1 MRKTWRKLLNFQNKI
16 ILLLFCWVFLVQ
28 MTFAQ
33 KIITGTITNAA
44 DKSPFVGVNIVE
56 KGTTHGTMSDANGK
70 YSLLVSDPVNGVL
83 VFSFIGSQ
91 TQEIPITGKTIIDV
105 ALVEET
111 KALEEVVVTGYGTVK
126 RSDLTGSVA
135 SVTSKNFVAEPVKTF
150 SQAIQG
156 RAAGVVV
163 TNNSGAPGGNVKV
176 RIRGTSS
183 LYGTNDPLYVV
194 DGVALNIN
202 IADLNVNDIE
212 SIEVLKDASATAV
225 FGNRGANGVVM
236 ITTKR
241 GVSEVP
247 QIQINIAPAVSN
259 IGYKYDLMDA
269 GTFAEFVNVYRPDYF
284 TSQQISDFKAK
295 GGTDWQKEIFRTGIT
310 QNYQLSASGGSV
322 RTKYFLS
329 GQFLDQSGI
338 LLNTSQSR
346 YSIRS
351 NITTEL
357 GKKFKLEVNLFG
369 SRIKGL
375 NNLENGNK
383 TNPVISAVFYSPT
396 WPVYTQFGTWNRF
409 DNLCGPLALNPKMML
424 EERYSDNLS
433 NSLTSNLKLSYKIIN
448 DLTLDVLFGA
458 DINSYQSG
466 GYENS
471 WINASATKASI
482 WTSNNLFWQNS
493 NILTYHK
500 NLNNVHDI
508 VVTGVYEQSQNTY
521 ETFTGNGSDV
531 NPITVEYHNLG
542 ISQTQTVTS
551 GWSQWSLRSFLG
563 RISYTLLNRYLLTVS
578 YRADGTSKFQEPNK
592 WGYFPSAALAWK
604 LSEESFLKDNSVI
617 SNLKLRGSWGITGN
631 QGINSYATI
640 SRIGSMINTFG
651 LSQSLP
657 GSVVSGIDNP
667 DLKWESTTQTNF
679 GFDLS
684 ILKDRLSLSADYF
697 IKETKDLLFGVTV
710 PAYNGGGRVNRNIG
724 TIENNGYE
732 IVVSGVPVESGDFRW
747 DASFNF
753 TSIKN
758 KLTSLG
764 QDTFLLGGNYAGG
777 LTMDSPFCMKVGESL
792 GSFWLWE
799 WQGIY
804 KTSEAAEAAVY
815 GFKPGDNKFMDYNH
829 DNKLDSKDKHVIG
842 SALPDFVW
850 GFNNTFAYKNFEL
863 NIFLLGQQGNKML
876 NLPYACSSVIL
887 TDATTINHMDGLNYW
902 KPENQNAPF
911 TNPTNS
917 TNKNEVLSS
926 QFLQDAS
933 FTKVKNVALSY
944 NIRKSILKIADL
956 KLTISAQNLLTFT
969 KYKGFDPETSTSSND
984 IDGAVDVGAYPT
996 ARTFTFGIQ
1005 ARF

>member
-1 MRKTWRKLLNFQNKI
+1 
-16 ILLLFCWVFLVQ
+16 

-33 KIITGTITNAA
+33 KSITGTITDAA
-44 DKSPFVGVNIVE
+44 DKSPLAGVNIVE

-70 YSLLVSDPVNGVL
+70 YSLLVSDPVNGTL

-105 ALVEET
+105 ALVAET
-111 KALEEVVVTGYGTVK
+111 KALNEVVVTGYGTVR

-183 LYGTNDPLYVV
+183 LYGSNEPLYVV

-202 IADLNVNDIE
+202 IADLNVNDIA
-212 SIEVLKDASATAV
+212 SIEILKDASATAV

-241 GVSEVP
+241 GISEVP
-247 QIQINIAPAVSN
+247 QIQINIAPAISN
-259 IGYKYDLMDA
+259 VGYKYDLMDA
-269 GTFAEFVNVYRPDYF
+269 GTFAEFVNVYKPGYF
-284 TSQQISDFKAK
+284 TPQQISDFKTN

-310 QNYQLSASGGSV
+310 QNYQLSASGGSA
-322 RTKYFLS
+322 RTKYFIS
-329 GQFLDQSGI
+329 GQYLDQSGI
-338 LLNTSQSR
+338 LLNTSQTR
-346 YSIRS
+346 YSLRS

-396 WPVYTQFGTWNRF
+396 FPVYTEFGTWNRF
-409 DNLCGPLALNPKMML
+409 DNLCGPLALNPKMVL

-433 NSLTSNLKLSYKIIN
+433 NSLTSNMKLSYKIIN

-471 WINASATKASI
+471 WINASTTKASI

-521 ETFTGNGSDV
+521 ESFTGNGSGV
-531 NPITVEYHNLG
+531 NPISVGYHNLG

-563 RISYTLLNRYLLTVS
+563 RISYTLLNKYLLTVS

-604 LSEESFLKDNSVI
+604 LSEESFLKNNSVI

-640 SRIGSMINTFG
+640 ARIGSMMNTFG

-657 GSVVSGIDNP
+657 GSIVSGIDNP

-697 IKETKDLLFGVTV
+697 IKNTDDLLFGVTV
-710 PAYNGGGRVNRNIG
+710 PAYNGGGSVNRNIG
-724 TIENNGYE
+724 TMENKGYE
-732 IVVSGVPVESGDFRW
+732 IVVSGVPVETGDFRW

-764 QDTFLLGGNYAGG
+764 QDTFLLGGNYASG
-777 LTMDSPFCMKVGESL
+777 LTMESPFCLKVGESL
-792 GSFWLWE
+792 GSFWGFE

-804 KTSEAAEAAVY
+804 KSSEATEAAVY

-863 NIFLLGQQGNKML
+863 NIFLLGQHGNKML

-887 TDATTINHMDGLNYW
+887 SDATTINNVDGLDYW
-902 KPENQNAPF
+902 TPENENASF
-911 TNPTNS
+911 ANPTNS
-917 TNKNEVLSS
+917 TNKNEVLST

-933 FTKVKNVALSY
+933 FTKIKNMALSY
-944 NIRKSILKIADL
+944 NIGRNILKIADL
-956 KLTISAQNLLTFT
+956 KITVSAQNLLTIT

-984 IDGAVDVGAYPT
+984 IDGAVDVGAYPS
-996 ARTFTFGIQ
+996 ARTFTIGIQ

>member
-1 MRKTWRKLLNFQNKI
+1 
-16 ILLLFCWVFLVQ
+16 

-33 KIITGTITNAA
+33 KSITGTITDAA
-44 DKSPFVGVNIVE
+44 DKSSLAGVNIVE

-70 YSLLVSDPVNGVL
+70 YSLLVSDPVNGAL

-105 ALVEET
+105 ALVAET
-111 KALEEVVVTGYGTVK
+111 KALNEVVVTGYGTVK

-183 LYGTNDPLYVV
+183 LYGANDPLYVV

-202 IADLNVNDIE
+202 IADLNVNDIA
-212 SIEVLKDASATAV
+212 SIEILKDASATAV

-241 GVSEVP
+241 GISEVP
-247 QIQINIAPAVSN
+247 QIQINIAPAISN
-259 IGYKYDLMDA
+259 VGYKYDLMDA
-269 GTFAEFVNVYRPDYF
+269 GTFAEFVNVYKPGYF
-284 TSQQISDFKAK
+284 TPQQISDYKTN

-310 QNYQLSASGGSV
+310 QNYQLSASGGSA
-322 RTKYFLS
+322 RTKYFIS
-329 GQFLDQSGI
+329 GQYLDQSGI
-338 LLNTSQSR
+338 LLNTSQTR
-346 YSIRS
+346 YSLRS

-396 WPVYTQFGTWNRF
+396 FPVYNEFGTWNRF
-409 DNLCGPLALNPKMML
+409 DNLCGPLALNPKMVL

-433 NSLTSNLKLSYKIIN
+433 NSLTSNMKLSYKIIN

-471 WINASATKASI
+471 WINASSTKASI

-521 ETFTGNGSDV
+521 ETFTGNGSGV
-531 NPITVEYHNLG
+531 NPISVGYHNLG

-563 RISYTLLNRYLLTVS
+563 RVSYTLLNKYLLTVS

-640 SRIGSMINTFG
+640 ARIGSMMNTFG

-657 GSVVSGIDNP
+657 GSIVSGIDNP

-697 IKETKDLLFGVTV
+697 IKNTNDLLFGVTV
-710 PAYNGGGRVNRNIG
+710 PAYNGGGSVNRNIG
-724 TIENNGYE
+724 TMENKGYE
-732 IVVSGVPVESGDFRW
+732 IVVSGVPVETGDFRW

-753 TSIKN
+753 TSIDN

-764 QDTFLLGGNYAGG
+764 QDTFLLGGNYASG
-777 LTMDSPFCMKVGESL
+777 LTMESPFCLKVGESL
-792 GSFWLWE
+792 GSFWGFE

-804 KTSEAAEAAVY
+804 KSSEAAEAAVY
-815 GFKPGDNKFMDYNH
+815 GFNPGDNKFRDYNH

-887 TDATTINHMDGLNYW
+887 SDATTINHVDGLNYW
-902 KPENQNAPF
+902 QEEVNENAAF
-911 TNPTNS
+911 ANPTNS
-917 TNKNEVLSS
+917 SNKNEVLST

-933 FTKVKNVALSY
+933 FTKIKNMALSY
-944 NIRKSILKIADL
+944 NIGRNILKIADL
-956 KLTISAQNLLTFT
+956 KLTVSAQNLLTIT
-969 KYKGFDPETSTSSND
+969 KYKGYDPETSTSSND
-984 IDGAVDVGAYPT
+984 IDGAVDVGAYPS
-996 ARTFTFGIQ
+996 ARTFTIGIQ

>member
-1 MRKTWRKLLNFQNKI
+1 MRKKWLRPLTFQNKG
-16 ILLLFCWVFLVQ
+16 ILLLFFFVFLVQ

-33 KIITGTITNAA
+33 KNISGTITDAA
-44 DKSPFVGVNIVE
+44 DNSPLFGVNVIE
-56 KGTTHGTMSDANGK
+56 KGTTHGTTSDANGK
-70 YSLLVSDPVNGVL
+70 FTLSVSDPNGKL
-83 VFSFIGSQ
+83 VFSFVGYS
-91 TQEIPITGKTIIDV
+91 TQEIAISGKAVIDLQLV
-105 ALVEET
+105 AE
-111 KALEEVVVTGYGTVK
+111 ALNLNEVVVTGYGTVK

-163 TNNSGAPGGNVKV
+163 TNNSGAPGGIVKV

-225 FGNRGANGVVM
+225 FGNRGANGVVL
-236 ITTKR
+236 ITTKK
-241 GVSEVP
+241 GISEVP
-247 QIQINIAPAVSN
+247 QIQVNIAPAFSSV
-259 IGYKYDLMDA
+259 GYKYDLMNA
-269 GTFAEFVNVYRPDYF
+269 GTFAEFVNVYKPGYF
-284 TSQQISDFKAK
+284 TEAQISDYKTN
-295 GGTDWQKEIFRTGIT
+295 GGTDWQKEIFRTGVT
-310 QNYQLSASGGSV
+310 QNYQISATGGSA

-338 LLNTSQSR
+338 LLNTSQTR
-346 YSIRS
+346 YSLRS
-351 NITTEL
+351 NISTEL
-357 GKKFKLEVNLFG
+357 GKKFKLEVNVYG

-375 NNLENGNK
+375 NNLENGSK

-396 WPVYTQFGTWNRF
+396 FPVYTEFGTWNRF
-409 DNLCGPLALNPKMML
+409 DNLCGPLALNPKMVL

-433 NSLTSNLKLSYKIIN
+433 NSLTSNMKLSYKIIN

-458 DINSYQSG
+458 DVNSYQSG

-471 WINASATKASI
+471 WINASTTKASI

-493 NILTYHK
+493 NILTYPK
-500 NLNNVHDI
+500 NINGIHDI

-521 ETFTGNGSDV
+521 ETFTGNGSGV
-531 NPITVEYHNLG
+531 YPISVGYHNLG

-551 GWSQWSLRSFLG
+551 SWSQWSLRSFLG
-563 RISYTLLNRYLLTVS
+563 RISYTLLNRYLLTLS
-578 YRADGTSKFQEPNK
+578 YRADGTSKFQDPNK

-604 LSEESFLKDNSVI
+604 LSEEAFLKESDFI
-617 SNLKLRGSWGITGN
+617 SNLKIRGSWGITGN

-640 SRIGSMINTFG
+640 ARIGSMMNTFG

-657 GSVVSGIDNP
+657 GSIVSGIDNP
-667 DLKWESTTQTNF
+667 DLKWETTTQTNV
-679 GFDLS
+679 GVDLS
-684 ILKDRLSLSADYF
+684 VLKERLSLSVDYF
-697 IKETKDLLFGVTV
+697 MKKTDDLLFGVTV
-710 PAYNGGGRVNRNIG
+710 PAYNGGGTVNRNIG
-724 TIENNGYE
+724 TMENKGYE
-732 IVVSGVPVESGDFRW
+732 IVVSGVPVSTNDFRW

-753 TSIKN
+753 TAIQN

-777 LTMDSPFCMKVGESL
+777 LTMESPFCLKVGESL
-792 GSFWLWE
+792 GSFWGFE

-804 KTSEAAEAAVY
+804 TSSEAAEAAVY
-815 GFKPGDNKFMDYNH
+815 GFKPGDNKFRDYNN

-863 NIFLLGQQGNKML
+863 NFFILGQHGNKML
-876 NLPYACSSVIL
+876 NLPYACASVIL
-887 TDATTINHMDGLNYW
+887 SDATTINHMDGLDYW
-902 KPENQNAPF
+902 TPENENASF
-911 TNPTNS
+911 ANPTNS
-917 TNKNEVLSS
+917 SNKNEVLST

-933 FTKVKNVALSY
+933 FTKIKNLALSY
-944 NIRKSILKIADL
+944 NIRRDVLKIADL
-956 KLTISAQNLLTFT
+956 KITVSAQNLFT
-969 KYKGFDPETSTSSND
+969 ITNYKGFDPETSTSSND
-984 IDGAVDVGAYPT
+984 VDGAVDVGAYPT
-996 ARTFTFGIQ
+996 ARTFTIGIQ